1 MAGTSTANLTPVL
14 HLVTCGS
21 VDDGKSTLIG
31 RLLAE
36 TDSVPIDTLEYA
48 RRTRRGGSTIAVG
61 EIDYSLLTDG
71 LEAEREQGIT
81 IDVAYR
87 HMNLPNGRRVLV
99 ADSPGHEQYT
109 RNMAVAA
116 SNGDVAVLMVDAARG
131 VRAQTHRHL
140 TICAL
145 MGVKTV
151 IVAVNKMDLVG
162 YEHATFEE
170 IVGIVR
176 TTAAR
181 LDVPQVI
188 AIPVSAFVGDNITA
202 PSTQMPWYQG
212 PTLLQALE
220 TWEPVE
226 LLGEQPFRFP
236 VQFIVRAEGNFRGYA
251 GTVVSG
257 RVSRGDSVVIADSGR
272 SAIIDRIVTYD
283 LHVDGHIADLESA
296 ETGQAVTITLD
307 HEVDVTRGDVI
318 AGGAGEALQPADRF
332 AVDMVWLGEEP
343 LAHGRS
349 YLLVSGSRSVPAT
362 VTNVRHRLDV
372 VEGHEHAARILEMN
386 DIGRVEVATDKPVPM
401 DAYNAV
407 RDTGGFLLVDRV
419 TADTVAAGMV
429 RHAMRRSTNVVRHD
443 YAVDVEARRLLMG
456 HDAKVVWL
464 TGLSGAG
471 KSTIA
476 DAAVRKLHA
485 LGVHTYVLDGDNVRH
500 GLNKDLGFTPEDRAE
515 NVRRVAE
522 VSKLMCEA
530 GIVVFVAL
538 VSPFAGDRRAARELF
553 APGAVPRGLRRHPAR
568 RRRRPRHEGPVRQG
582 RRRQPPEPHRRR
594 AGVRGAG
601 VARAGAARH
610 RRPRCVGRCPRPR
623 RAGRV
628 DVSGPNTTFDPKRVA
643 SLDAD
648 GRRGHGGRRARGDRG
663 RDRPGRAQ
671 GGAPR
676 ACG

>member
-1 MAGTSTANLTPVL
+1 VAGTLTPVL

-36 TDSVPIDTLEYA
+36 TDSVPLDTLEYA
-48 RRTRRGGSTIAVG
+48 RRTRRGGSTIPVG

-81 IDVAYR
+81 MDVAYR

-116 SNGDVAVLMVDAARG
+116 SNGDVAILMVDAARG

-162 YEHATFEE
+162 FEHATYEE
-170 IVGIVR
+170 ITGLVR

-181 LDVPQVI
+181 LEVPEVI
-188 AIPVSAFVGDNITA
+188 AIPVSAVTGDNITI
-202 PSTQMPWYQG
+202 PSTVMPWYHG
-212 PTLLQALE
+212 PTILEALQR
-220 TWEPVE
+220 WEPLSARAGAEEVVH
-226 LLGEQPFRFP
+226 PFRFP

-257 RVSRGDSVVIADSGR
+257 SIARGDKVVIADSGR
-272 SAIIDRIVTYD
+272 TASVDRIVTYD
-283 LHVDGHIADLESA
+283 LHVEGHIADLDRA

-318 AGGAGEALQPADRF
+318 AAADANLPTPADRF

-372 VEGHEHAARILEMN
+372 VGGHEEAARVLEMN

-401 DAYNAV
+401 DAYTLV

-429 RHAMRRSTNVVRHD
+429 RHAMRRATNVVRHD
-443 YAVDVEARRLLMG
+443 YAVDEEARRLLMG

-476 DAAVRKLHA
+476 DAAARNLHA
-485 LGVHTYVLDGDNVRH
+485 MGVHTYVLDGDNVRH

-522 VSKLMCEA
+522 VSKLMRDA
-530 GIVVFVAL
+530 GLVVIVAL
-538 VSPFAGDRRAARELF
+538 VSPFTSDRRAAQALF
-553 APGAVPRGLRRHPAR
+553 EPGQFLEVYVDTPLDVVSARDTKGLYAK
-568 RRRRPRHEGPVRQG
+568 
-582 RRRQPPEPHRRR
+582 
-594 AGVRGAG
+594 AARGALPNLTG
-601 VARAGAARH
+601 VGQEYEAPEAADLVLH
-610 RRPRCVGRCPRPR
+610 GT
-623 RAGRV
+623 G
-628 DVSGPNTTFDPKRVA
+628 DLEESVA
-643 SLDAD
+643 QLVAAIL
-648 GRRGHGGRRARGDRG
+648 GE
-663 RDRPGRAQ
+663 
-671 GGAPR
+671 
-676 ACG
+676 

>member
-1 MAGTSTANLTPVL
+1 MAGSITPVL

-36 TDSVPIDTLEYA
+36 TNSVPIDTLEYA
-48 RRTRRGGSTIAVG
+48 RRTRRGGSTIPVG

-116 SNGDVAVLMVDAARG
+116 SNGDVAVLMVDAAPG

-170 IVGIVR
+170 ITGVVR

-181 LDVPQVI
+181 LDVPEVI
-188 AIPVSAFVGDNITA
+188 TIPVSAVTGDNITIA
-202 PSTQMPWYQG
+202 STLMPWYHG

-220 TWEPVE
+220 DWEPLSARAGAAVVE
-226 LLGEQPFRFP
+226 HPFRFP

-257 RVSRGDSVVIADSGR
+257 SVAKGDKVVIADSGR
-272 SAIIDRIVTYD
+272 TASVDRIVTYD
-283 LHVDGHIADLESA
+283 LHVEGHIADLDVA

-318 AGGAGEALQPADRF
+318 AAAGTDQLTPADRF

-372 VEGHEHAARILEMN
+372 VGGHEEAARVLEMN

-401 DAYNAV
+401 DAYALV

-429 RHAMRRSTNVVRHD
+429 RHEMRRATNVVRHD
-443 YAVDVEARRLLMG
+443 YAVDGDARRLLMG
-456 HDAKVVWL
+456 HEAKVIWL

-476 DAAVRKLHA
+476 DAAVRNLHA

-522 VSKLMCEA
+522 VSKLMRDA
-530 GIVVFVAL
+530 GLVVIVAL
-538 VSPFAGDRRAARELF
+538 VSPFTSDRRAARALF
-553 APGAVPRGLRRHPAR
+553 EPGQFLEVYVDTPLDVVSQRDTKGLYAK
-568 RRRRPRHEGPVRQG
+568 
-582 RRRQPPEPHRRR
+582 
-594 AGVRGAG
+594 AARGALPNLTG
-601 VARAGAARH
+601 VGQEYEAPEAPELVLHGTGDVEESVTQLVAAIL
-610 RRPRCVGRCPRPR
+610 GE
-623 RAGRV
+623 
-628 DVSGPNTTFDPKRVA
+628 
-643 SLDAD
+643 
-648 GRRGHGGRRARGDRG
+648 
-663 RDRPGRAQ
+663 
-671 GGAPR
+671 
-676 ACG
+676 

>member
-1 MAGTSTANLTPVL
+1 MAGSQTPVL

-36 TDSVPIDTLEYA
+36 TDSVPLDTLEYA
-48 RRTRRGGSTIAVG
+48 RRTRRGGSTIPVG

-116 SNGDVAVLMVDAARG
+116 SNGDVAILLVDAARG
-131 VRAQTHRHL
+131 VRPQTHRHL
-140 TICAL
+140 TVCAL

-170 IVGIVR
+170 IVGTVR

-181 LDVPQVI
+181 LDVPELI
-188 AIPVSAFVGDNITA
+188 AVPVSAFNGDNITSGTDA
-202 PSTQMPWYQG
+202 MPWYHG
-212 PTLLQALE
+212 PTLLEALQQ
-220 TWEPVE
+220 WEPVAAE
-226 LLGEQPFRFP
+226 GAQPFRFP

-257 RVSRGDSVVIADSGR
+257 SVAPGDDIVIADSGR
-272 SAIIDRIVTYD
+272 SAKVDRIVTYD
-283 LHVDGHIADLESA
+283 LHTDGHIADLPRA
-296 ETGQAVTITLD
+296 DAGKAVTITLD
-307 HEVDVTRGDVI
+307 HEVDVTRGDVLAE
-318 AGGAGEALQPADRF
+318 AGADHLQPADRF

-349 YLLVSGSRSVPAT
+349 YLLVSGSRAVPAT
-362 VTNVRHRLDV
+362 VTNVRFRLDV
-372 VEGHEHAARILEMN
+372 VSGHEHAARLLEMN
-386 DIGRVEVATDKPVPM
+386 DVGRVEVATDKPIPM
-401 DAYNAV
+401 DPYALC

-429 RHAMRRSTNVVRHD
+429 RHVMRRAFNVVPHTYD
-443 YAVDVEARRLLMG
+443 VDHAARVLLMG

-464 TGLSGAG
+464 TGLPGSG

-476 DAAVRKLHA
+476 DAAVRRLHA
-485 LGVHTYVLDGDNVRH
+485 LGVHTYVLDGDNVRT
-500 GLNKDLGFTPEDRAE
+500 GLNKDLGFTAEDRAE

-522 VSKLMCEA
+522 VAKLMRDA
-530 GIVVFVAL
+530 GVVVFVAL
-538 VSPFAGDRRAARELF
+538 VSPYRTDRESAAALF
-553 APGAVPRGLRRHPAR
+553 GEDEFLEVHIDT
-568 RRRRPRHEGPVRQG
+568 PVEVCAER
-582 RRRQPPEPHRRR
+582 
-594 AGVRGAG
+594 
-601 VARAGAARH
+601 
-610 RRPRCVGRCPRPR
+610 
-623 RAGRV
+623 
-628 DVSGPNTTFDPKRVA
+628 DPKGLYAKAAAGNLPNMTGMGQVYEIPDHPDVVLHGTGDLEASAEQLVRVI
-643 SLDAD
+643 L
-648 GRRGHGGRRARGDRG
+648 GE
-663 RDRPGRAQ
+663 
-671 GGAPR
+671 
-676 ACG
+676 

>member
-1 MAGTSTANLTPVL
+1 MASNSSLTPVL

-31 RLLAE
+31 RLLSE
-36 TDSVPIDTLEYA
+36 TNSVPIDTLEYA
-48 RRTRRGGSTIAVG
+48 KRTRRGGSTIPVG

-116 SNGDVAVLMVDAARG
+116 SNGDVSILMVDAARG
-131 VRAQTHRHL
+131 VRPQTHRHL
-140 TICAL
+140 TISAL

-170 IVGIVR
+170 IVGTVR
-176 TTAAR
+176 VTAAR
-181 LDVPQVI
+181 LNVPEVI
-188 AIPVSAFVGDNITA
+188 AVPVSAFVGDNITE
-202 PSTQMPWYQG
+202 PSTNMPWYTG
-212 PTLLQALE
+212 PTLLKALE
-220 TWEPVE
+220 DWEPIE
-226 LLGEQPFRFP
+226 SGQDEPFRFP

-257 RVSRGDSVVIADSGR
+257 QVSPGDDVIIADSGR
-272 SAIIDRIVTYD
+272 TAKVDRIVTYD
-283 LHVDGHIADLESA
+283 LHVDGHIAELDVA
-296 ETGQAVTITLD
+296 EEGAAVTITLD

-318 AGGAGEALQPADRF
+318 SAGAGELLQPSDRF
-332 AVDMVWLGEEP
+332 AADMVWLGEEP

-372 VEGHEHAARILEMN
+372 VTGHEHAARLLSMN
-386 DIGRVEVATDKPVPM
+386 DIGRVEVATDKPIPM
-401 DAYNAV
+401 DPYSLC

-443 YAVDVEARRLLMG
+443 YVVDEDARRLLMG

-500 GLNKDLGFTPEDRAE
+500 GLNKDLGFTAEDRAE

-522 VSKLMCEA
+522 VSKLMVDA
-530 GIVVFVAL
+530 GLVVFVAL
-538 VSPFAGDRRAARELF
+538 VSPFIGDRRAAREIFGPDQFIEVYVDTPLDVVSERDTKGLYAKAAAGNLPNLTGVGQEYE
-553 APGAVPRGLRRHPAR
+553 APEAPELILHGVGDLEASVDEL
-568 RRRRPRHEGPVRQG
+568 VRVVLG
-582 RRRQPPEPHRRR
+582 E
-594 AGVRGAG
+594 
-601 VARAGAARH
+601 
-610 RRPRCVGRCPRPR
+610 
-623 RAGRV
+623 
-628 DVSGPNTTFDPKRVA
+628 
-643 SLDAD
+643 
-648 GRRGHGGRRARGDRG
+648 
-663 RDRPGRAQ
+663 
-671 GGAPR
+671 
-676 ACG
+676 